1 MLCKRSCGLPEELI
15 FGYANDVNMDAELLK
30 KIERLESK
38 VDRILELLEEE
49 LTEEEIEELN
59 RISERMKK
67 GEKIPLDDL
76 L

>member
-1 MLCKRSCGLPEELI
+1 
-15 FGYANDVNMDAELLK
+15 MDAELLK
-30 KIERLESK
+30 RIERLESK

>member
-1 MLCKRSCGLPEELI
+1 
-15 FGYANDVNMDAELLK
+15 MDAEIIKRL
-30 KIERLESK
+30 ERLEAK
-38 VDRILELLEEE
+38 VDRIIELLEEE

-59 RISERMKK
+59 KISERMKR